1 MMQNGMIVDIKIQSF
16 GDVITNSS
24 SEVFCIITS
33 NRFEELVEILKPLFP
48 GFDSDLEPTMD
59 IHNRNSDKASISIS
73 FPHGMMGHE
82 DFYKQGLTAILDRYI
97 GSENYTIT
105 YEY

>member
-1 MMQNGMIVDIKIQSF
+1 MRSGMTIVIKLQSF

-24 SEVFCIITS
+24 SEVFCTITS
-33 NRFEELVEILKPLFP
+33 NSFEELVKILKPLFP
-48 GFDSDLEPTMD
+48 GFDSDLEPTMC
-59 IHNRNSDKASISIS
+59 IHNIDNDKACVSIN

-82 DFYKQGLTAILDRYI
+82 DFYKHGLAAILDQHI